1 MGVLQPCCFEDKR
14 TNRKNG
20 LIRLTNKN
28 KIIDNTSNLLK
39 NYQKNKK
46 RQFNKKNTANN
57 NSHSNI
63 QLNDMISEDTI
74 ISNKESKSKKKRKKL
89 ELDIN
94 ENEDVYSF
102 NKSKKRKKNRNSSMD
117 ITNPVTRKNMY
128 EHNYEKSK
136 SIKFNTFYRKNFMK
150 GKFIEEGRFCKIYS
164 GLCISTGEIVAIKT
178 YSNLSDELKNKI
190 VRSLDV
196 LYKLNHKNIIK
207 IIQLSNEELFDEN
220 NDLNIIYEYNN
231 SNNVE
236 ELISK
241 YGSLDEKII
250 QKYIRQLL
258 EGLKYLHENKIYHKN
273 LTPNNIVV
281 DIDGTIQIYDCLI
294 DNLIIGDSENIY
306 NDLLN
311 SEKINYYIPPFFI
324 QKINEQDNINN
335 SINDSYENNSKNTF
349 NNWQSYDLWFLGCLI
364 IEVFSRKKPWSHYN
378 FCNNSEFFEFLSS
391 THLKPTI
398 PQKFSLQC
406 QELIKVLFND
416 SLTMKPNI
424 YDIIFNLDFFKL
436 DINDFSY
443 NNNLTNKINDLK
455 SSKNDI
461 QTNSIQNDDSSNESG
476 LQLGKILANNKV
488 VNLLNNNNDASFSVS
503 CTVEDNNLSLSQS
516 QSMMNNRL
524 KESINNK
531 LNQSGLSKNKNLNNI
546 NINNIKNIMPK
557 VEEAQVEQSPD
568 PVKEDE
574 GKNFNFSKQ

>member
-1 MGVLQPCCFEDKR
+1 
-14 TNRKNG
+14 
-20 LIRLTNKN
+20 
-28 KIIDNTSNLLK
+28 
-39 NYQKNKK
+39 
-46 RQFNKKNTANN
+46 
-57 NSHSNI
+57 
-63 QLNDMISEDTI
+63 
-74 ISNKESKSKKKRKKL
+74 
-89 ELDIN
+89 
-94 ENEDVYSF
+94 
-102 NKSKKRKKNRNSSMD
+102 MD

-128 EHNYEKSK
+128 EHNDEKSK

-190 VRSLDV
+190 VSSLDV

-231 SNNVE
+231 SNDVE

-311 SEKINYYIPPFFI
+311 SEKINYYIPPFFV

-335 SINDSYENNSKNTF
+335 SINNSYENNSKKTF

-378 FCNNSEFFEFLSS
+378 FCNNSEFFEFLNT
-391 THLKPTI
+391 THLIPTI

-406 QELIKVLFND
+406 QELIKVLFNY

>member
-46 RQFNKKNTANN
+46 RQFNKKNNANN

-94 ENEDVYSF
+94 GNEDVYSF

-335 SINDSYENNSKNTF
+335 SINNSYENNSKNTF

-378 FCNNSEFFEFLSS
+378 FCNNSEFFEFLNT
-391 THLKPTI
+391 THLIPTI